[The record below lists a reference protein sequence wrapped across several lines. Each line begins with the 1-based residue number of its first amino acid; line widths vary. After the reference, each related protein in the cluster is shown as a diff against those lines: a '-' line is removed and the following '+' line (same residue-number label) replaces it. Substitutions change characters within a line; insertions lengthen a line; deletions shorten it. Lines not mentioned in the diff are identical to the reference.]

1 MIHGKIYGQAVAFII
16 IAVNL
21 ILKAVIIALIQWIRE
36 DTVSQQLASITNGV
50 FIAQFFNTGFL
61 LLLVNANITEHEPS
75 QVTKYFKGPFYDYM
89 PRWYSEV
96 GMKIVQTMMINSI
109 LPYVTLTTGF
119 AIPALKRGIDRR
131 FSGDIYK
138 TKKTSM
144 AMYKALYSGANY
156 VIHFKYSG
164 LLNITF
170 ITMMYGVGMPILFP
184 LAAFNFFN
192 QWLCERIIVSYQ
204 VQQPPIMDDK
214 LTVNC
219 IEMLYFSPLFLL
231 INGYWMLSSP
241 QIFDNAWTFITDSE
255 HTMKSTHFLD
265 FKPGH
270 ASPMLYMAFSA
281 VFIIAFTKIFK
292 DYIGQWGFAL
302 QSKEIKVDE
311 DLPQFFTTIRL
322 GQADEIV
329 LEEENM
335 KTHFGLQINDPDT
348 VETLDSTKMPKKAM
362 MGTPW
367 YTVLSNAQYQNLF
380 AYIGANVSER
390 EKLIEDGL
398 ADDVDNDGNITER
411 SIRVKCSQS
420 DTVMILLNLAVIPD
434 EVVKKLDFEEGWQKR
449 FKDNMQAY
457 KDNWNG

>member
-1 MIHGKIYGQAVAFII
+1 M
-16 IAVNL
+16 
-21 ILKAVIIALIQWIRE
+21 
-36 DTVSQQLASITNGV
+36 
-50 FIAQFFNTGFL
+50 
-61 LLLVNANITEHEPS
+61 TEHEPS
-75 QVTKYFKGPFYDYM
+75 EITQYFKGPFYDYM

-109 LPYVTLTTGF
+109 LPYVTLTVGF
-119 AIPALKRGIDRR
+119 AIPALKRALDNK

-144 AMYKALYSGANY
+144 ALYKALYSGANY

-219 IEMLYFSPLFLL
+219 VEMMYFSPLFLL
-231 INGYWMLSSP
+231 INGYWMLSNP
-241 QIFDNAWTFITDSE
+241 QIFNNEWDFIADSE
-255 HTMKSTHFLD
+255 HTMKSTHFL
-265 FKPGH
+265 KLTPGH
-270 ASPMLYMAFSA
+270 ASPMLIMGGSA

-292 DYIGQWGFAL
+292 EQLAGWGFAL
-302 QSKEIKVDE
+302 QKKEIKVDE
-311 DLPQFFTTIRL
+311 DLPNFFKTIRL
-322 GQADEIV
+322 NQADEIV

-335 KTHFGLQINDPDT
+335 RKHYLLQINDPDT
-348 VETLDSTKMPKKAM
+348 VEQLDSTKMPKKAM

-367 YTVLSNAQYQNLF
+367 YTVLSNSQYQNHF
-380 AYIGANVSER
+380 NYIGAFIDER

-398 ADDVDNDGNITER
+398 ADDCDEHGNMNER
-411 SIRVKCSQS
+411 TKRNRCSQS
-420 DTVMILLNLAVIPD
+420 DMVMVLLNLAVIPD
-434 EVVKKLDFEEGWQKR
+434 SVVKKIDFEENWQSR
-449 FKDNMQAY
+449 FKENMKLYQDSW
-457 KDNWNG
+457 KGKF